1 MDRSRQPKVLLPRR
15 AGAYIIRLPRYEA
28 FTKTALALLD
38 SGVRFTDVA
47 GNDDMLVT
55 VVTPAAFDERG
66 IRNAGVASRPILTDP
81 QRTRLALLVP
91 GRPPA

>member
-1 MDRSRQPKVLLPRR
+1 MRELVLEDDEESGNRSLSQQEVPCRRTDSRSREERDARLGMSVDR
-15 AGAYIIRLPRYEA
+15 A
-28 FTKTALALLD
+28 
-38 SGVRFTDVA
+38 
-47 GNDDMLVT
+47 ND
-55 VVTPAAFDERG
+55 FDERG